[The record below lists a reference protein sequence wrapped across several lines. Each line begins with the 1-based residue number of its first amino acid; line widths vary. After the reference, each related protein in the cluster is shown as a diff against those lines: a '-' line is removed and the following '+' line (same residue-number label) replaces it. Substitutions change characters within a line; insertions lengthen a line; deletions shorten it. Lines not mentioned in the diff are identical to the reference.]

1 MDFKGKVVLVTG
13 ASRGLG
19 KVIAQHFA
27 QQGAKVVLVAR
38 STTQLEELEGEII
51 AAGGDAL
58 AVAADISDPSAVQAL
73 AMEVGVTY
81 GRVDVVINNAA
92 VATLKP
98 MTEVTREE
106 RQQMLGTNLD
116 GMFQITQT
124 FLPGMIE
131 RKSGVIVNISAA
143 LARNG
148 YPNLAVYSATKAGII
163 AFTEALSKEVRR
175 HGVQVYTVC
184 PHGINT
190 DLYKSLFGNTD
201 PSKLLSPERVAQDVL
216 KVAAGEG
223 GIRSGQTLE
232 ISVEPT
238 K

>member
-19 KVIAQHFA
+19 RVIAQDFA

-38 STTQLEELEGEII
+38 TLGPLEELEDQIL
-51 AAGGDAL
+51 AAGGEAL

-81 GRVDVVINNAA
+81 GRVDIIINNAA
-92 VATLKP
+92 VAILKP
-98 MTEVTREE
+98 MAEVAREE
-106 RQQMLGTNLD
+106 WEQMTGVNLH
-116 GMFQITQT
+116 GMFLVTQT

-131 RKSGVIVNISAA
+131 RKTGVVVNISAA

-163 AFTEALSKEVRR
+163 AFSEALSKEVRR
-175 HGVQVYTVC
+175 YGVQVYSVC

-190 DLYKSLFGNTD
+190 DLYKTLFGATD
-201 PSKLLSPERVAQDVL
+201 PAKILTPQRVAQDVL

-232 ISVEPT
+232 ISVETT

>member
-19 KVIAQHFA
+19 RVIAQDFA

-38 STTQLEELEGEII
+38 TLGPLEELEDQIL
-51 AAGGDAL
+51 AAGGEAL

-81 GRVDVVINNAA
+81 GRVDIIINNAA
-92 VATLKP
+92 VAILKP
-98 MTEVTREE
+98 MAEVAREE
-106 RQQMLGTNLD
+106 WEQMTGVNLH
-116 GMFQITQT
+116 GMFLVTQT

-131 RKSGVIVNISAA
+131 RKTGVVVNISAA

-163 AFTEALSKEVRR
+163 AFSEALSKEVRR
-175 HGVQVYTVC
+175 YGVQVYSVC

-190 DLYKSLFGNTD
+190 DLYKTLFGATD
-201 PSKLLSPERVAQDVL
+201 PAKILTPQRVAQDIL

-232 ISVEPT
+232 ISVETT